1 METAIV
7 NVIDIHKYDALKAK
21 MQPAKINQISTF
33 RKLSF
38 LTPDNI
44 KMLKKIAAS
53 AYNLIV

>member
-1 METAIV
+1 
-7 NVIDIHKYDALKAK
+7 

-53 AYNLIV
+53 AYNLIVEFFMISIERDKT

>member
-1 METAIV
+1 
-7 NVIDIHKYDALKAK
+7 

-44 KMLKKIAAS
+44 KMLKKIPAS
-53 AYNLIV
+53 AYNLIIEFFMTSNERETKPK